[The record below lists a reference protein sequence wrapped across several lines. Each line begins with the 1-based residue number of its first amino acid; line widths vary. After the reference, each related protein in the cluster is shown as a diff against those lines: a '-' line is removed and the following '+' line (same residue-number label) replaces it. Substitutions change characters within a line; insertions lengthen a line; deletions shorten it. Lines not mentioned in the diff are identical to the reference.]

1 MVSRPREAV
10 PLAGTNPVREERE
23 AMNSAPAIHDTM
35 RKFGYP
41 ASLVRDFGA
50 WVALVRPQQPTL
62 GSLVLVCTERA
73 TAFGAISD
81 AAFAALAPA
90 VREVE
95 RALAAAFRY
104 DKINWLMLMM
114 VDKEAHFHVIPRYSQ
129 PREFGG
135 RTFADAGWPGTPDLG
150 KAIALDSAGLETLV
164 RHLQRCF

>member
-23 AMNSAPAIHDTM
+23 AMNSVPAIHDTM

-41 ASLVRDFGA
+41 ASLVRDFGP

-62 GSLVLVCTERA
+62 GSLVLVCTERT

-81 AAFAALAPA
+81 EAFAALAPA
-90 VREVE
+90 VREIE
-95 RALAAAFRY
+95 GALAAAFRY

-114 VDKEAHFHVIPRYSQ
+114 VDKEVHFHVIPRYSE

-135 RTFADAGWPGTPDLG
+135 RTFADAGWPLAPELD
-150 KAIALDSAGLETLV
+150 KAFALDSSGLETLV